1 MRTFTPAPEIGLRGG
16 GRNRDDGHVRQRRG
30 TFSGVGGV
38 PIAHRE
44 WLPDGDGRGTVVIA
58 HGINE
63 HAGRY
68 AHVAERLAEER
79 WLVAAPDHRG
89 HGLSGGRR
97 AAVERFEDW
106 VSDLDS
112 YIRDVLVDAPR
123 PLFLLGH
130 SLGGLIATVDALRH
144 QPVLDGL
151 ILSSPSVVAP
161 RLSPATRRAGRL
173 LSRWASNLP
182 VVALRLD
189 AVSRD
194 PAVVRAYREDPLVHL
209 GRVRARTGNE
219 ILRAIDEVQ
228 RDIGRLRLPL
238 LTMQGT
244 VDHLVDPGAARWV
257 DTHVGS
263 PDHTLRIYEGLYHEV
278 FNEPERGAVLDD
290 VAAWLAAHD
299 GVTAAVAPNQAELR
313 GS

>member
-1 MRTFTPAPEIGLRGG
+1 VSAAGEHRALSGLRVG
-16 GRNRDDGHVRQRRG
+16 GRNRDDCQVRQRRG
-30 TFSGVGGV
+30 TFSGVRGV

-63 HAGRY
+63 HSGRY
-68 AHVAERLAEER
+68 AHVAERLVADG

-97 AAVERFEDW
+97 AAVERFDDW

-112 YIRDVLVDAPR
+112 YIRDVLVATPR

-130 SLGGLIATVDALRH
+130 SLGGLIATVYALRH

-151 ILSSPSVVAP
+151 ILSSPSVIAP
-161 RLSPATRRAGRL
+161 PVSAATLRAGRF

-194 PAVVRAYREDPLVHL
+194 PDVVRAYREDPLVHL
-209 GRVRARTGNE
+209 GRVRARTGAE
-219 ILRAIDEVQ
+219 ILRAIDEVH
-228 RDIGRLRLPL
+228 RDVARLRLPL
-238 LTMQGT
+238 LAIQGT
-244 VDHLVDPGAARWV
+244 VDRLVDPGAARWV
-257 DTHVGS
+257 DAHVSS
-263 PDHTLRIYEGLYHEV
+263 PDHTLHIYEGLYHEV
-278 FNEPERGAVLDD
+278 FNEPERDAVLDD
-290 VAAWLAAHD
+290 VAGWLAAHA
-299 GVTAAVAPNQAELR
+299 GVTAAAAN
-313 GS
+313 